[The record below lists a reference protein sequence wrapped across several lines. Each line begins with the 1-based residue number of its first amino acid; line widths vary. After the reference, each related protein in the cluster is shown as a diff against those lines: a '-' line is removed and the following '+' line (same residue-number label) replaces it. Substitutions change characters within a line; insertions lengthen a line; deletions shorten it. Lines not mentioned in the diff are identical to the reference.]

1 MKQAV
6 KRGIEPRN
14 AQIVRILAL
23 LTTLAESGRAL
34 TARELIEE
42 HYRGEGRRTFFRDLD
57 AIREAGVQIERKRLP
72 RVRTMTYRIPH
83 PPHFARLNFTEDELF
98 SMFFARGA
106 LRALEGTPFWRGLDS
121 ALDKI
126 ISLLPEE
133 LQQFCVTSEACFLA
147 RSPRT
152 VSYEPHAGTIA
163 ALAKAMQ
170 TDRKVKLE
178 YRKPG
183 SDTVDTHVFR
193 PYYVA
198 FVDGLLYLRG
208 FSQARNG
215 ERTLR
220 VDRILSIRLQEER
233 FTRPDEFRP
242 ENLDAE
248 SIFSASFKIIEA
260 PDREEIALEFSP
272 AAARFVRER
281 QWHPT
286 QALDELDGGRL
297 RLTMRV
303 PLSVELTQ
311 WILSYGEE
319 VRVVE
324 PRALKKEV
332 ARRLQAAASR
342 YRGRS

>member
-1 MKQAV
+1 MKT
-6 KRGIEPRN
+6 RTEPRN
-14 AQIVRILAL
+14 GQIVRILNL

-42 HYRGEGRRTFFRDLD
+42 LYAGEGRRTFFRDLD

-72 RVRTMTYRIPH
+72 RSRTMTYGIPR
-83 PPHFARLNFTEDELF
+83 PPHFARLNFTEEELF

-106 LRALEGTPFWRGLDS
+106 LRSLEGTPFWRGLDS

-126 ISLLPEE
+126 IALLPEE
-133 LQQFCVTSEACFLA
+133 MQQFCVTSEACFLA

-152 VSYEPHAGTIA
+152 VAYEAHAGTIA

-170 TDRKVKLE
+170 ADRKVKLE
-178 YRKPG
+178 YQKPG
-183 SDTVDTHVFR
+183 ADAADTHLFH

-220 VDRILSIRLQEER
+220 VDRIRSIRLQEER
-233 FTRPDEFRP
+233 FTRPDAFRP

-248 SIFSASFKIIEA
+248 SIFSGSFKIIEA
-260 PDREEIALEFSP
+260 PDREDVELEFSP

-311 WILSYGEE
+311 WVLGYGEE
-319 VRVVE
+319 VRVLE
-324 PRALKKEV
+324 PRALKQEV
-332 ARRLQAAASR
+332 ARRLQAAANR
-342 YRGRS
+342 YRR